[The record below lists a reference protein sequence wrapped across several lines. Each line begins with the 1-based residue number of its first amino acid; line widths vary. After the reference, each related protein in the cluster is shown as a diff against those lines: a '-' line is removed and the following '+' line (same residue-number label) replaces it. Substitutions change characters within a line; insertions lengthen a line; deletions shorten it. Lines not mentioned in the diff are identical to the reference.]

1 MHDSLADLRQ
11 ELLALLCRDAYRAG
25 EFILSSGQKSHYY
38 INCKPVTLS
47 ARGAYLVGRLFLAQ
61 LAPEAVAVAG
71 LTLGADPLVVAVSV
85 LSNVHGQDRAALIVR
100 KEAKGH
106 GTMSFIE
113 GPPLPQGAVVTVL
126 EDVITTG
133 GLPSRRCCGSKRQ
146 AMWSMRFWPLS
157 IAKRA
162 GKLPL
167 PLKEYPCDRSFGL
180 ATSKPTSMRSK
191 FPTAGKFPR
200 GT

>member
-1 MHDSLADLRQ
+1 MNESLPELRQ
-11 ELLALLCRDAYRAG
+11 ELLALLCRDAYRSG
-25 EFILSSGQKSHYY
+25 DFILASGQKSQYY

-47 ARGAYLVGRLFLAQ
+47 ARGAYLVGRLFLEQ

-85 LSNVHGQDRAALIVR
+85 LSNLQGQDRAALIVR

-126 EDVITTG
+126 EDVITSG
-133 GLPSRRCCGSKRQ
+133 GSALKAVLRLQEAGYVVNEVLAIVDRQ
-146 AMWSMRFWPLS
+146 AGGEAALTAQGVPLRS
-157 IAKRA
+157 LFRVSDLAA
-162 GKLPL
+162 YLNSAQLNPQPL
-167 PLKEYPCDRSFGL
+167 VDFL
-180 ATSKPTSMRSK
+180 
-191 FPTAGKFPR
+191 
-200 GT
+200 

>member
-1 MHDSLADLRQ
+1 MNDSLPELRQ
-11 ELLALLCRDAYRAG
+11 ELLALLCRDAYRTG
-25 EFILSSGQKSHYY
+25 DFILSSGQKSQYY

-47 ARGAYLVGRLFLAQ
+47 ARGAYLVGRLFLEQ

-85 LSNVHGQDRAALIVR
+85 LSNLRGQDRAALIVR

-126 EDVITTG
+126 EDVITSG
-133 GLPSRRCCGSKRQ
+133 GSALKAVLRLQEAGYLVNEVLAIVDRQ
-146 AMWSMRFWPLS
+146 AGGEAAFAAQGIPL
-157 IAKRA
+157 
-162 GKLPL
+162 
-167 PLKEYPCDRSFGL
+167 RSLFQISDL
-180 ATSKPTSMRSK
+180 EAYLNLV
-191 FPTAGKFPR
+191 
-200 GT
+200 

>member
-1 MHDSLADLRQ
+1 MDESLADLRQ

-25 EFILSSGQKSHYY
+25 DFTLSSGQKSQYY

-47 ARGAYLVGRLFLAQ
+47 ARGAYLVGRLFLEQ

-85 LSNVHGQDRAALIVR
+85 LSNLAGQDRAALIVR

-133 GLPSRRCCGSKRQ
+133 GSALKAVGRLQEAGYVVNEVLGIVDRQ
-146 AMWSMRFWPLS
+146 GGGAAAFAAQGIPL
-157 IAKRA
+157 
-162 GKLPL
+162 
-167 PLKEYPCDRSFGL
+167 RSLFQISDL
-180 ATSKPTSMRSK
+180 EAYLNRT
-191 FPTAGKFPR
+191 
-200 GT
+200 

>member
-1 MHDSLADLRQ
+1 MDDSLLDLRQ
-11 ELLALLCRDAYRAG
+11 ELLEALCHNAYRAG
-25 EFILSSGQKSHYY
+25 DFTLSSGQKSSYY

-61 LAPEAVAVAG
+61 LAPEVTAVAG

-85 LSNVHGQDRAALIVR
+85 LSNVQGSDRAALIVR

-113 GPPLPQGAVVTVL
+113 GPKLPAGSVVTVL

-133 GLPSRRCCGSKRQ
+133 GSALKAVERLQ
-146 AMWSMRFWPLS
+146 AAGYQVNEVLAIVDRDAGGTAAFAAKGIPL
-157 IAKRA
+157 
-162 GKLPL
+162 
-167 PLKEYPCDRSFGL
+167 RSLFQIREL
-180 ATSKPTSMRSK
+180 QAYVAAVATR
-191 FPTAGKFPR
+191 
-200 GT
+200 

>member
-1 MHDSLADLRQ
+1 MDDSLLDLRQ
-11 ELLALLCRDAYRAG
+11 ELLESLCHNAYRAG
-25 EFILSSGQKSHYY
+25 DFTLSSGQKSSYY

-61 LAPEAVAVAG
+61 LAPEVTAVAG

-85 LSNVHGQDRAALIVR
+85 LSNVRGQDRAALIVR

-113 GPPLPQGAVVTVL
+113 GPELPAGSVVTVL

-133 GLPSRRCCGSKRQ
+133 GSALKAVERLQ
-146 AMWSMRFWPLS
+146 AAGYQVNEVLAIVDRDAGGTAAFAAKGIPL
-157 IAKRA
+157 
-162 GKLPL
+162 
-167 PLKEYPCDRSFGL
+167 RSLFQIHEL
-180 ATSKPTSMRSK
+180 QASVAVVPTR
-191 FPTAGKFPR
+191 
-200 GT
+200 